1 MTARAL
7 LARIRTH
14 MTEMNALVWEG
25 VNTVTLRRRPVPE
38 PQPGETLLRVH
49 NAGICGSDIG
59 VYLGVHPRAKAPLV
73 MGHEFSGEVVR
84 TSLRPGEYAQARF
97 SPGDRVAVEPLISCG
112 HCRACRSGKAH
123 VCENLGLYGIDTDGA
138 FAEYVAVATNRLYRV
153 PDSLDSRTAAL
164 TEPTAVAVHAV
175 RRSAYQPG
183 DSAVVLGGGPIGTM
197 IALVLKLNGCTN
209 LLVSEPRQYRLSLLQ
224 SLGVAVIDASGEDP
238 VAAARRAVGEG
249 GADVVFE
256 VAGVDATAAQATQ
269 IAGVQGDIVVVA
281 VPKHP
286 LQWDDVAMSFK
297 ELTLTG
303 TRVYAPFDF
312 DRALAL
318 LAAHTD
324 LFRPLLSEPFSL
336 EEGSRAFEMA
346 KAGEE
351 VMRAVFELR

>member
-1 MTARAL
+1 MPEMT
-7 LARIRTH
+7 
-14 MTEMNALVWEG
+14 ALVWEDT
-25 VNTVTLRRRPVPE
+25 NTVEPRRRQVPE
-38 PQPGETLLRVH
+38 PAPGETLLRVH
-49 NAGICGSDIG
+49 NAGICGSDLG
-59 VYLGVHPRAKAPLV
+59 VYAGVHPRARAPLV

-84 TSLRPGEYAQARF
+84 ANPRPGEESSLAFA
-97 SPGDRVAVEPLISCG
+97 PGDRVVVEPLISCG
-112 HCRACRSGKAH
+112 HCRACRSGKAY

-138 FAEYVAVATNRLYRV
+138 FAEYVAVATDRLYRV

-164 TEPTAVAVHAV
+164 TEPTAVAVHAL

-183 DSAVVLGGGPIGTM
+183 DSAAVLGGGPIGTL
-197 IALVLKLNGCTN
+197 IALVLKLNGCAN
-209 LLVSEPRQYRLSLLQ
+209 LVVSEPRQYRLSLLR
-224 SLGVAVIDASGEDP
+224 SLGVPVIDASREDP
-238 VAAARRAVGEG
+238 VAAARRAIGEG

-312 DRALAL
+312 ERALAL
-318 LAAHTD
+318 LAAHTE

-336 EEGSRAFEMA
+336 EQGGRAFEMA

-351 VMRAVFELR
+351 VMRAVFELT